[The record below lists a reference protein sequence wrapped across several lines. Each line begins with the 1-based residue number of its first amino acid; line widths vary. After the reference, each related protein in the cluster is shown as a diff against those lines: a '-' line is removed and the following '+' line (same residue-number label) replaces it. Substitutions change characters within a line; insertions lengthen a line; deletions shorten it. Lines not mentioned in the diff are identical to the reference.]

1 MKTIKTHLPLFTGY
15 YNTIFESLLEAYQ
28 MQEQGVDED
37 SDDAYDLQWDD
48 AITAK
53 FTEKIVNEVVA
64 LINMELEIACC
75 LVENEG
81 LRSPKYYNYTND
93 SINVTLSIDSDK
105 VLELAFKTYRTEIQ
119 EIIKKRYSDRPGFLS
134 FHSNKIEDWE
144 IDLRNDFE
152 NETHKVGAI
161 LDMLFEAVGYDIELL
176 IYYQIEL

>member
-53 FTEKIVNEVVA
+53 FTEKIVNKVVA
-64 LINMELEIACC
+64 LINTELTIPCELI
-75 LVENEG
+75 ENEG
-81 LRSPKYYNYTND
+81 LKSPKYYNYSND
-93 SINVTLSIDSDK
+93 VINVTLDIASEK
-105 VLELAFKTYRTEIQ
+105 VLELAFDKYRSEVQ
-119 EIIKKRYSDRPGFLS
+119 KLIKSRYSNRPGFLS
-134 FHSNKIEDWE
+134 YHSNKIEDWE
-144 IDLRNDFE
+144 TDLRNDFE

-161 LDMLFEAVGYDIELL
+161 LDMLLINEMSEDYLIHYLIEL
-176 IYYQIEL
+176 